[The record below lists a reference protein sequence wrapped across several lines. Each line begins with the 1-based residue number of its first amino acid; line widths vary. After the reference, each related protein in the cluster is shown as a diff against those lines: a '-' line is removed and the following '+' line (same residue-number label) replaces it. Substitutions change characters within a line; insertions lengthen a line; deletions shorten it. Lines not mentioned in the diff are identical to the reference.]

1 MTSFKSAQLIAS
13 SNDADK
19 VIFLM
24 DRIELGTQSLKEYR
38 GFADENESVQATE
51 NTGVLITK
59 LKSTDPA
66 DTLIVTSIQ
75 KMSNI
80 KDEAGGLKASDIE
93 YINGKRIV
101 FIVDEAHR
109 STFGDMLITIK
120 TTFPKA
126 IFFGFTGTPIQ
137 DENQKKKNTTTTVFG
152 NELHRYSI
160 ADGIRDK
167 NVLGFDP
174 YKVLTFKDKDVRKVV
189 ALEKAKAQT
198 EEEAISDPIKS
209 KVYYKYM
216 DASQVGMVGHF
227 DSKGDYIKGI
237 EDYIPNVQY
246 QTEEHTTTVVKDI
259 LENWVTLSHNSKFHA
274 IFATSSIPEAINYYR
289 MIKEMKPELK
299 VTALFDPNI
308 DNGGGVAFK
317 EAGLVEIIEDYNE
330 RYGQDFTI
338 PTFAKMKKDIAA
350 RLAHKKPYERIAN
363 EPEKQ
368 IDLLI
373 VVDQMLTGFD
383 SKWINTL
390 YMDKVLLYENIIQA
404 FSRTNRLFGP
414 DKPFGTIRYYRKPH
428 TMERNINAAVKLYSG
443 DKPLGLFVQH
453 LAENLKMMNELYE
466 DISELFSN
474 AGIENFEK
482 LPSDI
487 SVCRKFAKDFKELN
501 SYLEAAKIQGFKW
514 EVTSYT
520 DDNTGEN
527 IEMAFDEKTYLVLVL
542 RYKELSGGGGGGTG
556 DDVPY
561 DLVGY
566 ITEIDT
572 GLIDADYMNSRFEK
586 YLKLLNLE
594 GASAE
599 AVEQAETELHK
610 TFATLSQEEQKYAN
624 IFLHDIQRGDVAITE
639 GKTLRDYVTEY
650 LSKAKDDQIHRVAV
664 ALGVD
669 ELKLRTI
676 MSLRLNSTN
685 INEFGRYDD
694 LKKTVNKAKAK
705 EYFEKI
711 EGTKIIPPKVNVKV
725 DNLLREFILGGGFEI
740 EMPE

>member
-1 MTSFKSAQLIAS
+1 
-13 SNDADK
+13 
-19 VIFLM
+19 
-24 DRIELGTQSLKEYR
+24 
-38 GFADENESVQATE
+38 
-51 NTGVLITK
+51 
-59 LKSTDPA
+59 
-66 DTLIVTSIQ
+66 
-75 KMSNI
+75 
-80 KDEAGGLKASDIE
+80 
-93 YINGKRIV
+93 
-101 FIVDEAHR
+101 
-109 STFGDMLITIK
+109 MLITIK

-227 DSKGDYIKGI
+227 DNKGDYIKGI

-453 LAENLKMMNELYE
+453 LVENLKMMNELYE

-482 LPSDI
+482 LPSDV

-520 DDNTGEN
+520 DANTGEI

-639 GKTLRDYVTEY
+639 GKTLRDYITEY

-669 ELKLRTI
+669 EVKLRTI

-740 EMPE
+740 EMPELNG